1 MLFAQTDRTG
11 VGSIP
16 LVLMVSF
23 FLGLTMALL
32 TGYQLEKFGTERLVP
47 TLISIAFTRE
57 LGPLLTGIVLAA
69 RIGAAYTAELGTM
82 QVSEEV
88 EAIEAMGI
96 GPLRFLVAPRLVAI
110 ASLMPCLSVLSVVA
124 ALIGSAL
131 ISWAALNLVPD
142 AYFDAV
148 VTSLIVSDIVIG
160 LFKAMFFGLLIGLI
174 ACYQGLTVT
183 GGAEGVGKSD
193 NGQRGDLDHHRH
205 RVRYAVQRDGHKDYR
220 MSETPLVHLENI
232 VLRFGEKTVLDGI
245 DLKIFSGDRL
255 VDPRPERRRQEHDAA
270 ADSGDSET
278 DEGVVR
284 YRHLQVQKL
293 SRSRLNLLRSRDWD
307 GLPVF
312 GPDQFDDGAGES
324 CVAGRG
330 VAS

>member
-1 MLFAQTDRTG
+1 MLYRIGYLTRLTLEHVGSIFWLFLNTLEETGDNIRRGRLPFRWSMLFAQTDRTG

-32 TGYQLEKFGTERLVP
+32 TGYQLQKFGTERLVP

-110 ASLMPCLSVLSVVA
+110 AFLMPCLSVLSVVA

-131 ISWAALNLVPD
+131 ISWVAFNLVPD

-148 VTSLIVSDIVIG
+148 MTSLVVSDIIIG

-183 GGAEGVGKSD
+183 GGAEGVVKATTDSVEISITTVIGFD
-193 NGQRGDLDHHRH
+193 TLF
-205 RVRYAVQRDGHKDYR
+205 
-220 MSETPLVHLENI
+220 NI
-232 VLRFGEKTVLDGI
+232 MVTRITG
-245 DLKIFSGDRL
+245 
-255 VDPRPERRRQEHDAA
+255 
-270 ADSGDSET
+270 
-278 DEGVVR
+278 
-284 YRHLQVQKL
+284 
-293 SRSRLNLLRSRDWD
+293 
-307 GLPVF
+307 
-312 GPDQFDDGAGES
+312 
-324 CVAGRG
+324 
-330 VAS
+330 

>member
-1 MLFAQTDRTG
+1 LLYRIGYLTGRTLKYIGGSSWLFLNTLEEIADNIRRGRLPFRWSMLFAQTDRTG

-16 LVLMVSF
+16 LVLTVSF

-32 TGYQLEKFGTERLVP
+32 TGYQLQKFGTERLVP

-110 ASLMPCLSVLSVVA
+110 ASLMPCLSVLSIVA
-124 ALIGSAL
+124 ALVGSAL
-131 ISWAALNLVPD
+131 ISWTALNLVPD

-183 GGAEGVGKSD
+183 GGAEGVGRATTDSVVISITTVIGFD
-193 NGQRGDLDHHRH
+193 TLLN
-205 RVRYAVQRDGHKDYR
+205 
-220 MSETPLVHLENI
+220 MI
-232 VLRFGEKTVLDGI
+232 VTRITG
-245 DLKIFSGDRL
+245 
-255 VDPRPERRRQEHDAA
+255 
-270 ADSGDSET
+270 
-278 DEGVVR
+278 
-284 YRHLQVQKL
+284 
-293 SRSRLNLLRSRDWD
+293 
-307 GLPVF
+307 
-312 GPDQFDDGAGES
+312 
-324 CVAGRG
+324 
-330 VAS
+330 

>member
-1 MLFAQTDRTG
+1 VGSIFWLLLNTLGEVGDHVRHGRLPFRLATFFAQTDRTG
-11 VGSIP
+11 VDSVP

-32 TGYQLEKFGTERLVP
+32 TGYQLQKFGTERLVP

-96 GPLRFLVAPRLVAI
+96 GPLRFLVAPRLAAI
-110 ASLMPCLSVLSVVA
+110 SSLMPCLSVVSCVA
-124 ALIGSAL
+124 AFVGSCL
-131 ISWAALNLVPD
+131 ISWFTLNLIPT

-148 VTSLIVSDIVIG
+148 IASLIVSDILIG

-183 GGAEGVGKSD
+183 GGAEGVGRATTNSVVIAISSVIGFD
-193 NGQRGDLDHHRH
+193 TLF
-205 RVRYAVQRDGHKDYR
+205 
-220 MSETPLVHLENI
+220 NI
-232 VLRFGEKTVLDGI
+232 MVTRFT
-245 DLKIFSGDRL
+245 R
-255 VDPRPERRRQEHDAA
+255 
-270 ADSGDSET
+270 
-278 DEGVVR
+278 
-284 YRHLQVQKL
+284 
-293 SRSRLNLLRSRDWD
+293 
-307 GLPVF
+307 
-312 GPDQFDDGAGES
+312 
-324 CVAGRG
+324 
-330 VAS
+330 

>member
-1 MLFAQTDRTG
+1 LLYKIGFLTRRILVYIGSIVWLFLNTLEEIWDSIRRGRWPFRASMLFAQTDRTG

-32 TGYQLEKFGTERLVP
+32 TGYQLQKFGTERLVP

-110 ASLMPCLSVLSVVA
+110 SSLMPCLAIISCIA
-124 ALIGSAL
+124 ALVGACL
-131 ISWAALNLVPD
+131 ISWATLNLVP
-142 AYFDAV
+142 AAFIDAV

-183 GGAEGVGKSD
+183 GGAEGVGRATTDSVVISITTVIGFD
-193 NGQRGDLDHHRH
+193 T
-205 RVRYAVQRDGHKDYR
+205 
-220 MSETPLVHLENI
+220 MFNI
-232 VLRFGEKTVLDGI
+232 MVT
-245 DLKIFSGDRL
+245 KITG
-255 VDPRPERRRQEHDAA
+255 
-270 ADSGDSET
+270 
-278 DEGVVR
+278 
-284 YRHLQVQKL
+284 
-293 SRSRLNLLRSRDWD
+293 
-307 GLPVF
+307 
-312 GPDQFDDGAGES
+312 
-324 CVAGRG
+324 
-330 VAS
+330 

>member
-1 MLFAQTDRTG
+1 MLFAQTDRAG

-23 FLGLTMALL
+23 FLGLTMA
-32 TGYQLEKFGTERLVP
+32 
-47 TLISIAFTRE
+47 
-57 LGPLLTGIVLAA
+57 LLTGIVLAA

-110 ASLMPCLSVLSVVA
+110 AALMPCLSVLSVVA

-148 VTSLIVSDIVIG
+148 LTSLIVSDIVIG

-183 GGAEGVGKSD
+183 GGAEGVGKATTDS
-193 NGQRGDLDHHRH
+193 
-205 RVRYAVQRDGHKDYR
+205 VVI
-220 MSETPLVHLENI
+220 SIT
-232 VLRFGEKTVLDGI
+232 TVIG
-245 DLKIFSGDRL
+245 
-255 VDPRPERRRQEHDAA
+255 
-270 ADSGDSET
+270 
-278 DEGVVR
+278 
-284 YRHLQVQKL
+284 
-293 SRSRLNLLRSRDWD
+293 
-307 GLPVF
+307 
-312 GPDQFDDGAGES
+312 FDTLFNVMVTRITG
-324 CVAGRG
+324 
-330 VAS
+330 